1 MVQMSSYPHGMFS
14 WVELSTTDVEGAK
27 SFYSG
32 LFGWS
37 AEGTPVPGG
46 GVYTMCKKDDAFVGA
61 IQTLQEEM
69 SAQGH
74 PPFWLSYVTVDSVD
88 KAAARAEEL
97 GARIMAP
104 PFDVMDAGRMTV
116 VQDPTKA
123 ALALWEAKTHQGA
136 GIIREPGSL
145 SWNELSTND
154 VDAARDFYTGLLGW
168 TVETMDM
175 GEGREY
181 TLFSVGDQQVA
192 GMMAIGPDMGPMPPS
207 WGVYFEVESPDAAAA
222 KVAELGGN
230 VFVPPMDFPGGRF
243 ALVTD
248 PQGAAFGVVSAL
260 PASDAG

>member
-1 MVQMSSYPHGMFS
+1 MVQMSSYPHGTFS

-27 SFYSG
+27 AFYSG
-32 LFGWS
+32 LFGWE
-37 AEGTPVPGG
+37 AEAGPVPGG
-46 GVYTMCKKDDAFVGA
+46 GVYTMCKKGDAFVGA

-69 SAQGH
+69 SAHGH
-74 PPFWLSYVTVDSVD
+74 PPFWLSYVSVDSVD

-123 ALALWEAKTHQGA
+123 ALALWEAKTHPGA
-136 GIIREPGSL
+136 GIVREPGAL

-154 VDAARDFYTGLLGW
+154 VDASRDFYTGLLGW

-207 WGVYFEVESPDAAAA
+207 WGVYFEVEDPDAAAA
-222 KVAELGGN
+222 KVGELGGN

-243 ALVTD
+243 ALVSD
-248 PQGAAFGVVSAL
+248 PQGAAFGVVSAVQ
-260 PASDAG
+260 PA